1 MFDYIKTTQRNFN
14 PDIYILYV
22 GTNDLPSHKSSE
34 QICLDIL
41 NLDKSL
47 KLNNNTIVVSN
58 IFHRDY
64 VYKKIADEVSANL
77 EKLCRVNNIE
87 VISHR
92 NVIPKNYL
100 NTGSLHYNDQFLLET
115 LEIFEKK
122 LTRHDAKI
130 SVTLLFIFLL
140 CEVFCYFSA

>member
-14 PDIYILYV
+14 PDIYILHA
-22 GTNDLPSHKSSE
+22 GTNDLPSHKSLE

-47 KLNNNTIVVSN
+47 KLNNSTIVFSN
-58 IFHRDY
+58 MFHRDY
-64 VYKKIADEVSANL
+64 AYKKIAEEVSANF
-77 EKLCRVNNIE
+77 EKLCKVNNVE

-92 NVIPKNYL
+92 NVNPKKHL
-100 NTGSLHYNDQFLLET
+100 NTVSLHYNDQFLLET

-122 LTRHDAKI
+122 ITRHDAKI
-130 SVTLLFIFLL
+130 SVTLLFIVLL
-140 CEVFCYFSA
+140 CGVFYYFSA

>member
-1 MFDYIKTTQRNFN
+1 M
-14 PDIYILYV
+14 
-22 GTNDLPSHKSSE
+22 
-34 QICLDIL
+34 

-47 KLNNNTIVVSN
+47 KLSNNTIVVSN

-64 VYKKIADEVSANL
+64 IYKKIADEVSANL

-92 NVIPKNYL
+92 NVNPKKHL

-130 SVTLLFIFLL
+130 SVTLLFIVLL
-140 CEVFCYFSA
+140 CEVFYYFSA